1 MIDCATHEPLPDYYG
16 GILWS
21 QLMGTGVLSAAVSQ
35 GPPTLRAYAHCATQ
49 GAAGATVLLLN
60 LDGGASASVS
70 LGQLGGSSAE
80 REEWHL
86 TGPLGTNATAVALN
100 GATLAFR
107 VDPTTGG
114 AVLPALNGRKVA
126 RVPGQNDHVI
136 LAPASI
142 AFVRVSDG
150 PAADLCASVEM

>member
-1 MIDCATHEPLPDYYG
+1 MLA
-16 GILWS
+16 
-21 QLMGTGVLSAAVSQ
+21 
-35 GPPTLRAYAHCATQ
+35 
-49 GAAGATVLLLN
+49 
-60 LDGGASASVS
+60 
-70 LGQLGGSSAE
+70 GSSYSVERSAGSVGIKLTNAIATRNQIEQLVLNSNVFSGAE

-86 TGPLGTNATAVALN
+86 TGPLGPNATAVALN